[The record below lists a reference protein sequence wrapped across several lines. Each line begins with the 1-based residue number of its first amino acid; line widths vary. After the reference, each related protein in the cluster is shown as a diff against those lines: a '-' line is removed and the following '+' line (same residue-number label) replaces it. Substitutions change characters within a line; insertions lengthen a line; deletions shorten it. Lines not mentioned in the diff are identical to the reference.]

1 MNNAILAIDDDRIA
15 VFRQRGNAG
24 DLAHH
29 RNAHGAGNDH
39 HMAGN
44 GPIFENKSADRSP
57 WIVKQFRCPHG
68 AGHDDGV
75 LRQTLAAGHK
85 TGQLPEQPVGEV
97 VEIMQPLAQIG
108 IRHVDHAG
116 SGVALHLLH
125 RRLAGQSVADR
136 FLELAHP
143 AAIMG
148 KHPVGFE
155 NRPVL
160 AFHRHVAP

>member
-75 LRQTLAAGHK
+75 LRQALAAGNK
-85 TGQLPEQPVGEV
+85 TGQLPEQAVGEI
-97 VEIMQPLAQIG
+97 VEIVQPLAQIG
-108 IRHVDHAG
+108 IVMWIMRARV
-116 SGVALHLLH
+116 SLCTF
-125 RRLAGQSVADR
+125 ST
-136 FLELAHP
+136 
-143 AAIMG
+143 AASQVSPLRIASSSLRTQ
-148 KHPVGFE
+148 PRSWA
-155 NRPVL
+155 NIR
-160 AFHRHVAP
+160 